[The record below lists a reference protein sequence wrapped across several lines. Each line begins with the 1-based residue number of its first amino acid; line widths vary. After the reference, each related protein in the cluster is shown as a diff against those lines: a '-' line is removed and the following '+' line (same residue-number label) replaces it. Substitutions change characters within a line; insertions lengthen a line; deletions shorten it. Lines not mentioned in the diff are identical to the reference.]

1 MKLREVHTPVFPLER
16 FLPLIGDELGHQLM
30 ETAGRAKGLLEG
42 RVVWN
47 INTTATGGGVAE
59 MLQTLLG
66 YSRGAGVDTRWLVM
80 AGDPEFFRL
89 TKRMHNF
96 FHGNPGD
103 GGQLDDAERAHYDE
117 VSSANGQELAAS
129 VRPGDLVLV
138 HDPQPAGLVPVL

>member
-1 MKLREVHTPVFPLER
+1 MGGGCQGQPAAAGYRPVVRLTEVHVPVFPLER
-16 FLPLIGDELGHQLM
+16 FLPLIGEELGAQLM
-30 ETAGRAKGLLEG
+30 ETAGRAREILEG
-42 RVVWN
+42 KVVWN

-117 VSSANGQELAAS
+117 V
-129 VRPGDLVLV
+129 
-138 HDPQPAGLVPVL
+138 